1 MKAKLGFSLFFL
13 FLISVASRN
22 IISTNCVMEPP
33 PSPAPGPVPIEEPEP
48 SSEELEKPTGIANKS
63 SEIPG
68 FSHESILIGLVTS
81 MLVMWLVSRRMTSYA
96 NAASIDNVSIIIL
109 EH

>member
-48 SSEELEKPTGIANKS
+48 SPEDLVVNPGGIPSKEEPDKPSG
-63 SEIPG
+63 IPG

-81 MLVMWLVSRRMTSYA
+81 MLVMWLMSKRMTSHA
-96 NAASIDNVSIIIL
+96 NATHTNA
-109 EH
+109 